1 MIFND
6 RIDAGKQ
13 LSRKLSHYRDNAVII
28 AIPRGG
34 VVTGKQLAD
43 ELNLELDIVIPRK
56 IGAPGNPELAIGA
69 IAGAEAVLLNMKLI
83 NELNVPESY
92 LNKIILQEREEIK
105 RRESLYRQG
114 RNKVKIKDRNCILV
128 DDGLATGFTARAAIA
143 ELRTSRPS
151 KIILAVPVAPKQTI
165 QNFKREVD
173 EIVCVH
179 TPDLFFAISQF
190 YYSFEQITDQE
201 VITILGSSGN

>member
-1 MIFND
+1 MVFND

-13 LSRKLSHYRDNAVII
+13 LSRKLSHYRDNAIVI

-34 VVTGKQLAD
+34 VVTGKQVAD
-43 ELNLELDIVIPRK
+43 ELNLKLDIVIPRK
-56 IGAPGNPELAIGA
+56 IGAPENSELAIGA
-69 IAGAEAVLLNMKLI
+69 IAGEEAVLLNSELI
-83 NELNVPESY
+83 NELNVSNNY
-92 LNKIILQEREEIK
+92 LENIILQERAEIK

-114 RNKVKIKDRNCILV
+114 KDKIKIKDKNCILV

-143 ELRTSRPS
+143 ELKANKPS

-165 QNFKREVD
+165 QSLKNEVD

-179 TPDLFFAISQF
+179 IPDLFFALSQF
-190 YYSFEQITDQE
+190 YYSFEQVTDQE